1 MALESDNTPR
11 FYGRR
16 KGRPL
21 SQNKMR
27 LLEQVLPHFHYQHE
41 KLNRQDYTQIIL
53 EIGFGGGEHLAH
65 IAEEMPHTLCIG
77 AEPFINGVVSLL
89 GHVEAHQLQ
98 NIRIWPD
105 DVRLLLA
112 EMPADFL
119 DGCYILF
126 PDPWPKRRHSDRRIV
141 NPKMLDDLS
150 GVIKPGGFL
159 RMASDHP
166 IAQNWLLYESLKHPN
181 FTWTAKKAAD
191 FNQRPE
197 GWPETRYMAKGV
209 REGRPSIWLD
219 FTHTP

>member
-1 MALESDNTPR
+1 
-11 FYGRR
+11 
-16 KGRPL
+16 
-21 SQNKMR
+21 
-27 LLEQVLPHFHYQHE
+27 
-41 KLNRQDYTQIIL
+41 
-53 EIGFGGGEHLAH
+53 
-65 IAEEMPHTLCIG
+65 MPHSLCIG

-89 GHVEAHQLQ
+89 GHIETHQLQ

-166 IAQNWLLYESLKHPN
+166 IAQNWLLYESLKHPD